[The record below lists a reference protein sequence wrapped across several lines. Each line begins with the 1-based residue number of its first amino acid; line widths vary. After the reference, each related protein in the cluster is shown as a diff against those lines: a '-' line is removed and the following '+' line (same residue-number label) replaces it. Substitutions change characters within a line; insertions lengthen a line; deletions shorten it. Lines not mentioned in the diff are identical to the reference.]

1 MAPVPTVTT
10 RSSQFLDFLPD
21 GTEDN
26 PIDWTRDEN
35 HDEERDIKQEPDDSF
50 REEFLSVPDHAPSSG
65 GFYVLVPTEELEG
78 EEEFTCDV

>member
-1 MAPVPTVTT
+1 VAPVPTVTT